1 VLLCVGRRHS
11 LSAALSLSSL
21 ELIVVSPL
29 GGRGQYPPIGDA
41 VVGVSLHLQE
51 LVSGLEQAAVLG
63 AAITDDDLR

>member
-1 VLLCVGRRHS
+1 MLLCVGRRHS

-29 GGRGQYPPIGDA
+29 GSRGQDSPVSDA
-41 VVGVSLHLQE
+41 VVGVSFHLQE
-51 LVSGLEQAAVLG
+51 LVSGLEQAAILG

>member
-29 GGRGQYPPIGDA
+29 GGRGQYPPVSDA
-41 VVGVSLHLQE
+41 IVGISLHLQE

-63 AAITDDDLR
+63 AAITDDNLR

>member
-1 VLLCVGRRHS
+1 MLLCVGRRHS

-29 GGRGQYPPIGDA
+29 GSRGQHSSVSDGI
-41 VVGVSLHLQE
+41 VGVSPHLQE

-63 AAITDDDLR
+63 AAITDDNLR

>member
-1 VLLCVGRRHS
+1 MLLCVGRRHS
-11 LSAALSLSSL
+11 LSAALSFSSL

-29 GGRGQYPPIGDA
+29 GSRGQDSSVSDA

-51 LVSGLEQAAVLG
+51 LISGLEKAAVLG